1 LTERRRLLGVI
12 AGRIARLA
20 PDRVVR
26 VAIDGVDG
34 AGKTTFADEL
44 ADILRTLPRSV
55 IRASV
60 DGFHNPRALRYR
72 RGRSSPG
79 GYFEDSYNYAALKE
93 HLLDPLSPGGSRR
106 YRAAVFDHVTDT
118 AVSVPER
125 EAPASSILLFDGIFL
140 HRTELFPYW
149 DASIFLDVDFAVSV
163 SRCASRDGS
172 SPDPFSSAN
181 RRYVKGQRIYLL
193 ACEPTKKATIT
204 IDNTNL
210 SSPALVK
217 MG

>member
-72 RGRSSPG
+72 RGRSSPE

-140 HRTELFPYW
+140 HRPELFPYW